1 MSREGRRTP
10 AGGQALKHGTWRRSS
25 LEFVATA
32 QPSRERCVKEW
43 SVFPRSNLIA
53 AKSSV
58 KASVGSVT
66 CNRVWGKPGV
76 CMKGQPSEEQW
87 RKEPPSTLGSL
98 KRAPTRANA
107 ARYYTRD
114 VTRDTRSGRRQVG
127 PTYVHKGCEVCAFK
141 GCESRR
147 RSSRTS
153 RKSSK
158 AGQLVIDTPSG
169 R

>member
-10 AGGQALKHGTWRRSS
+10 AGGQALKHGTWRRSA

-76 CMKGQPSEEQW
+76 CMKGQPLEGQW

-107 ARYYTRD
+107 ARYYTRTLRVIRD
-114 VTRDTRSGRRQVG
+114 RVGGKWDLRTCTRVAR
-127 PTYVHKGCEVCAFK
+127 YVPSKV
-141 GCESRR
+141 CESRR

-158 AGQLVIDTPSG
+158 AGQLVIDMPSG